1 MAYRYLSVECAIRKS
16 SLHLQRVM
24 LCEPEMCHAWTGVY
38 DSICGDSNLASLTS
52 CSANFVVTA
61 LKRTVHTVTSYLSTV
76 ALRPQKHSSKIT
88 SRLHIE
94 QLSPY
99 LSNTTRWSAG
109 ARRSEL
115 VCLHWKLNIFGNA
128 SGVHWMERPVDS
140 WAILDIVAK
149 RKLTTFSTEV
159 EFL

>member
-24 LCEPEMCHAWTGVY
+24 LCELEICHAWTRVY

-61 LKRTVHTVTSYLSTV
+61 LQRTVNTVTTV
-76 ALRPQKHSSKIT
+76 ALRPREHSSKVT
-88 SRLHIE
+88 SRLHKQ

-99 LSNTTRWSAG
+99 LSKTPP
-109 ARRSEL
+109 RS
-115 VCLHWKLNIFGNA
+115 
-128 SGVHWMERPVDS
+128 SGGREVPNWYAYSES
-140 WAILDIVAK
+140 S
-149 RKLTTFSTEV
+149 TFSEKPLAPIGWEGQWTAES
-159 EFL
+159 FWTL